1 MKLHPTR
8 GIAFFMQSLSDAE
21 LMQLI
26 KEKQRPALEELYDR
40 YIKLV
45 YSFSLKSTGDAE
57 KAKVIVQAVFTRL
70 WTTENGYN
78 PDKGQFVSWLLT
90 ITRNI
95 TIDYH
100 RKEKKEKAIVSIAQ
114 EQLEQIPGY
123 PANNPDEIV
132 SRKLLREQ
140 IQKAF
145 QYLSKNQIELIQWL
159 YWEGYTL
166 REIADMKN
174 EPIGTI
180 KSRLHQTLK
189 ILRNRMVLET
199 GVMKK

>member
-1 MKLHPTR
+1 MR
-8 GIAFFMQSLSDAE
+8 GIAFFMQKKSDVE

-26 KEKQRPALEELYDR
+26 KEKHRPALEELYDR

-45 YSFSLKSTGDAE
+45 YSFSLKATKDPD
-57 KAKVIVQAVFTRL
+57 KAKVIVQAVFMRI
-70 WTTENGYN
+70 WTTETGYN
-78 PDKGQFVSWLLT
+78 PEKGQFVNWLLT

-95 TIDYH
+95 TIDHH
-100 RKEKKEKAIVSIAQ
+100 RKEKKESSFIAFGQ
-114 EQLEQIPGY
+114 DQLEQIPGY
-123 PANNPDEIV
+123 PANNPAEIV

-140 IQKAF
+140 IQKAY
-145 QYLSKNQIELIQWL
+145 QYLSNSQIELIQWL

-166 REIADMKN
+166 REIADMKQ

-189 ILRNRMVLET
+189 ILRNRMVTEM
-199 GVMKK
+199 GE

>member
-1 MKLHPTR
+1 
-8 GIAFFMQSLSDAE
+8 MQNKSDAE

-26 KEKQRPALEELYDR
+26 KEKHRSALEEIYDR

-45 YSFSLKSTGDAE
+45 YSFSLKATKDPE
-57 KAKVIVQAVFTRL
+57 KAKVIVQAVFTRI

-78 PDKGQFVSWLLT
+78 PDKGLFVNWLLT

-95 TIDYH
+95 TIDHH
-100 RKEKKEKAIVSIAQ
+100 RKEKKEYVFVSMGQ

-123 PANNPDEIV
+123 PSNNPAEIV

-140 IQKAF
+140 IQKAY
-145 QYLSKNQIELIQWL
+145 QYLSNNQIELIQWL

-166 REIADMKN
+166 REIAEMKQ

-189 ILRNRMVLET
+189 ILRTRMVTEM
-199 GVMKK
+199 GGMKK